1 MVRFSNLGEGALNY
15 LINPAIALM
24 NRLPMVY
31 KFSLISILFLGP
43 ILVLSWLVI
52 SGLNQSVQTMNRSID
67 GLVELQTAD
76 RLLAAAMEFRD
87 YKAPAILKEDP
98 ALAEKA
104 DRAAKQ
110 VDALL
115 TDLAESR
122 RSFDVSGSWQEQILA
137 LQKDWRA
144 LLKSNSYQGSMDAQF
159 KYYQEFVQKVVAVLP
174 ATMEVSG
181 LGQDASRENQL
192 LLGLVRDVFP
202 DARNAIGS
210 ARSYGIFSLVEGQ
223 VGYAMSENLN
233 EIFDRL
239 TNRSSLLSPSLVV
252 AKESSSELAGDPALP
267 RVDESLLV
275 VRNALDM
282 QVITPMRLE
291 TPWQQYDA
299 TVTAQTRHF
308 DALIETIFDVVGAN
322 LERRL
327 ASETRQRT
335 TIVASLIAV
344 MLVVVY
350 LYIGF
355 FMSVRVAI
363 NRFSSAARSVAA
375 GDMTTHIELSNRDEL
390 GELTSEFNNMTDK
403 IAELIRSVSATT
415 ADVGLQAVRV
425 NDTAAANSEAV
436 ARQMDESSQ
445 INEAMGQMVEAV
457 NEVTESAH
465 RVADS
470 AGSAE
475 RDTETGRQVV
485 ADTVETIHKLAGEI
499 AGAMEVINRVNKDSD
514 NISQVLVEIKA
525 IAEQTNL
532 LALNAAIEA
541 ARAGEY
547 GRGFAVVADEVRSLS
562 QRTHKSTEEIEDMI
576 SRLQGGVKEAVSAMT
591 SSHGATE
598 LTVQKSTE
606 VTQALDSI
614 ANGISEI
621 VDMSHQIAQAAEEQS
636 AVAKNV
642 NANVES
648 IGELGQSTAENAQET
663 LDSSRQMSGLT
674 ASLQKLVETFKV

>member
-98 ALAEKA
+98 ALADKA

-115 TDLAESR
+115 TDLAEPR
-122 RSFDVSGSWQEQILA
+122 RSFDESGSWQEQILA

-181 LGQDASRENQL
+181 LGQDVSRENQL

-210 ARSYGIFSLVEGQ
+210 ARSYGIFSLVDGQ

-252 AKESSSELAGDPALP
+252 AKDASPELAEDPALS
-267 RVDESLLV
+267 RVDGSLLV
-275 VRNALDM
+275 VRNALDV
-282 QVITPMRLE
+282 QIITPMRLE
-291 TPWQQYDA
+291 APWQEYDA
-299 TVTAQTRHF
+299 TVTAQTKHF
-308 DALIETIFDVVGAN
+308 DALTETIFEVVGAN
-322 LERRL
+322 LEHRL

-335 TIVASLIAV
+335 IIVVSLIAV

-363 NRFSSAARSVAA
+363 GRFSSAARSVAA

-390 GELTSEFNNMTDK
+390 GVLTSEFNNMTDK

-415 ADVGLQAVRV
+415 TDVGLQAVRV

-485 ADTVETIHKLAGEI
+485 ADTVETIHKLASEI
-499 AGAMEVINRVNKDSD
+499 ADAMDVINRVNKDSD

-614 ANGISEI
+614 AHGISEI

-674 ASLQKLVETFKV
+674 ASLQKLVEAFKV